1 VNSLDEQPII
11 VFCTVESANAMPSVT
26 ANLNAAGATVL
37 AVPSDGAGRVSLEA
51 CLVELGNR
59 QITHLLIEPGPT
71 LARAFIDSGTV
82 DRIWLFQSPDISP
95 GGDSPRAVPVP
106 YPPVARIMLG
116 PDELIEYLNPASLD
130 FYIAEPSADFQ
141 LLSNPA

>member
-1 VNSLDEQPII
+1 MKSLDEQPII

-26 ANLNAAGATVL
+26 ANLNGAAATAL

-71 LARAFIDSGTV
+71 LALAFIDSGTV

-95 GGDSPRAVPVP
+95 GGDSPRAVPS
-106 YPPVARIMLG
+106 RIHPLL
-116 PDELIEYLNPASLD
+116 ESC
-130 FYIAEPSADFQ
+130 SAPTSSSSF
-141 LLSNPA
+141 